1 MTPTPDRRHYKLCA
15 LVLDPWR
22 RRRCTCADLD
32 PVLLPREEEARL
44 LRLAEEIA
52 AAGRAAT
59 CK

>member
-1 MTPTPDRRHYKLCA
+1 MNAGPDRRHWRLCR
-15 LVLDPWR
+15 LVLDPHR
-22 RRRCTCADLD
+22 RRSCNCADLD
-32 PVLLPREEEARL
+32 PVLGPKEEEARL

>member
-1 MTPTPDRRHYKLCA
+1 MTPTPDRRHWRLCA

-32 PVLLPREEEARL
+32 PVLGPKEEEQRL
-44 LRLAEEIA
+44 LRVAEEIA